1 MYRYIVNRVLLVVP
15 TLVGAAALVF
25 VLMRLIPGDI
35 CMVRLGSGGASVDPR
50 ALAVCHAELGLD
62 RPLVLQF
69 LDFAWGFFRL
79 DFGISMWSGKPV
91 AEEIAARLPIS
102 LEIAVMATVV
112 AILIAIP
119 LGTISALW
127 QNSWIDHVVR
137 TLAIAGIA
145 TPSFWLGIVSILV
158 VLDIS
163 HALFGAAWM
172 PPIDY
177 VPFWQDPLRNLSMV
191 ILPALTVGYRYSAVT
206 MRMTRSA
213 MLEVLR
219 EDYIRTAR
227 AKGLVEQLIINR
239 HALKNALL
247 PVVTLIGI
255 EFAFLIGGL
264 VVTEQVFNLNG
275 VGRLFVLAVQNQDY
289 TLTQADVML
298 TVAGLS
304 AEWIAPYNPTSND
317 FAVMT
322 EPPSWA
328 HLMGTDQFRRVLFS
342 RIVFGAR
349 TALIVGFSCA
359 IVGGVAGLVLGVASA
374 YFGGRV
380 DLLLQRLLDVV
391 MAFPLII
398 MALAVIAIFGSG
410 VYNVIVAITIPL
422 IPRCARVVR
431 SSALAIREVPYID
444 AARACGFGHARI
456 ILRHMV
462 PNVLAPFLI
471 MLTAFVGQAILAEAS
486 LSYLGLGVQEPVPAW
501 GLMLQGGAEE
511 YASTAPWIAVFPG
524 AAIALTVFG
533 FSLFGDALRDAIDPR
548 LRDR

>member
-1 MYRYIVNRVLLVVP
+1 MYRYIVNRVLLVIP

-35 CMVRLGSGGASVDPR
+35 CVVRLGSGGGSVDPR
-50 ALAVCHAELGLD
+50 AVALCHAELGLD
-62 RPLVLQF
+62 RPAILQF
-69 LDFAWGFFRL
+69 LDFVWGFFRL

-119 LGTISALW
+119 LGTISALK

-137 TLAIAGIA
+137 TVAIAGIA

-163 HALFGAAWM
+163 HAVFGAAWM

-227 AKGLVEQLIINR
+227 AKGLAERLIINR

-289 TLTQADVML
+289 TLTQALVML
-298 TVAGLS
+298 TVA
-304 AEWIAPYNPTSND
+304 I
-317 FAVMT
+317 F
-322 EPPSWA
+322 
-328 HLMGTDQFRRVLFS
+328 VL
-342 RIVFGAR
+342 AN
-349 TALIVGFSCA
+349 
-359 IVGGVAGLVLGVASA
+359 LV
-374 YFGGRV
+374 V
-380 DLLLQRLLDVV
+380 DLL
-391 MAFPLII
+391 
-398 MALAVIAIFGSG
+398 
-410 VYNVIVAITIPL
+410 Y
-422 IPRCARVVR
+422 
-431 SSALAIREVPYID
+431 
-444 AARACGFGHARI
+444 
-456 ILRHMV
+456 
-462 PNVLAPFLI
+462 
-471 MLTAFVGQAILAEAS
+471 
-486 LSYLGLGVQEPVPAW
+486 AW
-501 GLMLQGGAEE
+501 L
-511 YASTAPWIAVFPG
+511 
-524 AAIALTVFG
+524 
-533 FSLFGDALRDAIDPR
+533 DPR
-548 LRDR
+548 IRFG

>member
-1 MYRYIVNRVLLVVP
+1 MYRYIVNRVLLVIP

-25 VLMRLIPGDI
+25 ILMRLIPGDI
-35 CMVRLGSGGASVDPR
+35 CMVRLGSGGASIDPH
-50 ALAVCHAELGLD
+50 AVAVCHAELGLD

-69 LDFAWGFFRL
+69 LDFTWGFFRL

-91 AEEIAARLPIS
+91 VEEIAARLPIS

-119 LGTISALW
+119 LGTISALK

-145 TPSFWLGIVSILV
+145 TPSFWLGIISILV

-227 AKGLVEQLIINR
+227 AKGLVERLIINR

-289 TLTQADVML
+289 TLTQALVML
-298 TVAGLS
+298 TVAVFV
-304 AEWIAPYNPTSND
+304 
-317 FAVMT
+317 FANL
-322 EPPSWA
+322 A
-328 HLMGTDQFRRVLFS
+328 
-342 RIVFGAR
+342 
-349 TALIVGFSCA
+349 
-359 IVGGVAGLVLGVASA
+359 
-374 YFGGRV
+374 V
-380 DLLLQRLLDVV
+380 DLL
-391 MAFPLII
+391 
-398 MALAVIAIFGSG
+398 
-410 VYNVIVAITIPL
+410 Y
-422 IPRCARVVR
+422 
-431 SSALAIREVPYID
+431 
-444 AARACGFGHARI
+444 
-456 ILRHMV
+456 
-462 PNVLAPFLI
+462 
-471 MLTAFVGQAILAEAS
+471 
-486 LSYLGLGVQEPVPAW
+486 AW
-501 GLMLQGGAEE
+501 L
-511 YASTAPWIAVFPG
+511 
-524 AAIALTVFG
+524 
-533 FSLFGDALRDAIDPR
+533 DPR
-548 LRDR
+548 IRFG